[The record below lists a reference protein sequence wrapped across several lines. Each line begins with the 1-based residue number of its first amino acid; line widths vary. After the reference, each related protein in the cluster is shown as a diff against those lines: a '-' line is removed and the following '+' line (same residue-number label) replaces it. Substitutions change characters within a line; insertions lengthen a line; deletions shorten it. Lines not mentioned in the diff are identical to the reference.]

1 VFDSVSLVRGK
12 LSKPLYSVTWIYLLI
27 TACIFYLS
35 ACVTVKKPNINE
47 KFLENASC
55 QELQAELVRVG
66 KVRSYAEKEQEITG
80 TQVAAGL
87 LLGGIGM
94 AVNEERAK
102 DMDKDSQAALKKI
115 YTYWDRN
122 NCAEE
127 IYRKN
132 KR

>member
-1 VFDSVSLVRGK
+1 
-12 LSKPLYSVTWIYLLI
+12 
-27 TACIFYLS
+27 
-35 ACVTVKKPNINE
+35 
-47 KFLENASC
+47 
-55 QELQAELVRVG
+55 VG

-87 LLGGIGM
+87 LLGGIGT

-132 KR
+132 KH